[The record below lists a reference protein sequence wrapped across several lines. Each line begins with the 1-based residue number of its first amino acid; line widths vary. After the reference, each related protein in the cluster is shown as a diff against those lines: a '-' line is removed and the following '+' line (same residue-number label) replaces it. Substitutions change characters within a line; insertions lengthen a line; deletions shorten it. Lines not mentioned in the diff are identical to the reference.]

1 MKDSPPLVAL
11 KKLVYELGYRKAG
24 AQIKAAPGYL
34 ADVIS
39 GRRPLSEELALKL
52 GYVKKV
58 TWIKIKLKKEQSF
71 VD

>member
-1 MKDSPPLVAL
+1 MKPSPPLLAL
-11 KKLVYELGYRKAG
+11 KKLVDALGYRKAG